1 MCKTYRFLKQILER
15 KKKTKSTTNKRNTCK
30 EVWNTKSKLSDPM
43 TKELDKQPTSPNAK
57 KIVEQAKTPNVWVES
72 KMASSRSTCKIRS
85 WPFLYML
92 NPIFPR
98 EFIGNSSSSMWD
110 YWWQKKSQIKLLLI
124 KASDMRKI
132 PLIIIVNFV
141 YLPH

>member
-57 KIVEQAKTPNVWVES
+57 KIVEQAKTPNV
-72 KMASSRSTCKIRS
+72 
-85 WPFLYML
+85 
-92 NPIFPR
+92 
-98 EFIGNSSSSMWD
+98 
-110 YWWQKKSQIKLLLI
+110 
-124 KASDMRKI
+124 
-132 PLIIIVNFV
+132 
-141 YLPH
+141 

>member
-1 MCKTYRFLKQILER
+1 
-15 KKKTKSTTNKRNTCK
+15 
-30 EVWNTKSKLSDPM
+30 M

>member
-1 MCKTYRFLKQILER
+1 LEYKVKTLEATMENICTFW
-15 KKKTKSTTNKRNTCK
+15 TKP
-30 EVWNTKSKLSDPM
+30 SDPM

-57 KIVEQAKTPNVWVES
+57 KKVEQAKTPNVWMES
-72 KMASSRSTCKIRS
+72 EMTSSRSICKIRS

-92 NPIFPR
+92 NPIVPI
-98 EFIGNSSSSMWD
+98 ELIDTSSSSMWD
-110 YWWQKKSQIKLLLI
+110 YQWQKNSQIKLSLI

-132 PLIIIVNFV
+132 MLIIIVNFV